1 MDALMSTAYLP
12 PISFFRL
19 AKKHKNILLEA
30 HETYTKQTYRNR
42 CKIMTGNGV
51 LPLTIPVTKPQGNR
65 TLTKDIR
72 IDNSTKWAKEHMRA
86 IESAYRTSPFFE
98 FLTDYFTQ
106 FYEKEWEFLWDYNLN
121 IIETVT
127 DILDLDITVAETKNY
142 QKHTSGMADYRN
154 TINPKKTVETYERI
168 ELGHKYHQVF
178 AHRFGFVPDL
188 SIFDLLCNCGMESIL
203 YL

>member
-1 MDALMSTAYLP
+1 MDALICTAYLP

-19 AKKHKNILLEA
+19 AKTHKSILLEA
-30 HETYTKQTYRNR
+30 HETYAKQTYRNR

-51 LPLTIPVTKPQGNR
+51 LSLTIPVTKPQGNR

-72 IDNSTKWAKEHMRA
+72 IDNSVKWAKEHQRA

-98 FLTDYFTQ
+98 FISDYFVQ
-106 FYEKEWEFLWDYNLN
+106 YYNKEWEFLWDYNLS

-127 DILDLDITVAETKNY
+127 NIIDLDITINETGSY
-142 QKHTSGMADYRN
+142 QKDTLGMVDYRN
-154 TINPKKTVETYERI
+154 TINPKKNIENYEPI
-168 ELGHKYHQVF
+168 ELDHKYHQIF
-178 AHRFGFVPDL
+178 AHRFGFAPDL
-188 SIFDLLCNCGMESIL
+188 SILDLLCNCGMESIL